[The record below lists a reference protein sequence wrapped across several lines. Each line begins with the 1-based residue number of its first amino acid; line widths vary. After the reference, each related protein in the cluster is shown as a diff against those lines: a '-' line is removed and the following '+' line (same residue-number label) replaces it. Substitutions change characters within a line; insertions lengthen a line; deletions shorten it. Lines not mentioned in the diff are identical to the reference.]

1 MLTLKDHLS
10 VVDGDDKVKALER
23 RSKIIIASKN
33 QQNEYFLKTERERA
47 KLYSNIVN
55 NVTSKVFMEK
65 LPTSGIASGFEAPES
80 CNSGPETARTMF
92 NLLEQSDENTSFT
105 KGKDR
110 SFEGRLLVQV
120 EPKFY
125 SFKGSPSYSGW
136 KGIDGCHSPRGSANN
151 TGSSAPTESQTV
163 IDDDKLAQQARQLRL
178 YSYPYLI
185 QSTKSWAEKEAEKT
199 ANRVR
204 QLRRR
209 QNFAKAE
216 RQRVRLAR
224 EFVEDSLKSRKI
236 KEDVEKQLRKNR
248 EKSADHVMPTKKTN
262 SLDGVTEVATVEISN
277 AATTSQGM
285 AMASGDNCD
294 QLTDTSSDSSGEEY
308 DSSSSSAPS
317 LDENLQSAWNG
328 VVSQLN
334 GRVPR
339 LCLCAPSFGWT
350 VQRPPWSSCAHN
362 CPFYRRPHAYIKAL
376 FDYVRS
382 VQGN

>member
-10 VVDGDDKVKALER
+10 VVDGDDKVKALEE
-23 RSKIIIASKN
+23 RSKMIIANKN
-33 QQNEYFLKTERERA
+33 QQNEYFLKTEKERA

-65 LPTSGIASGFEAPES
+65 LPTSGIANGFEAHES
-80 CNSGPETARTMF
+80 RTSGPETARTMF
-92 NLLEQSDENTSFT
+92 NLLGQSDDNPPLTKGRDTSF
-105 KGKDR
+105 
-110 SFEGRLLVQV
+110 EVLLG
-120 EPKFY
+120 ETAKFY
-125 SFKGSPSYSGW
+125 STAGSPSYSGW
-136 KGIDGCHSPRGSANN
+136 KGIEGCHSPRGSADD
-151 TGSSAPTESQTV
+151 TWSSAPTKSQTV
-163 IDDDKLAQQARQLRL
+163 IDDDQLAQQAKQLRL

-236 KEDVEKQLRKNR
+236 KEAVEKQLRKNI

-262 SLDGVTEVATVEISN
+262 SLDGVAEIATVEISN
-277 AATTSQGM
+277 ATTTSKCM

-294 QLTDTSSDSSGEEY
+294 QPTDTSSDSNGEEH
-308 DSSSSSAPS
+308 DSSS
-317 LDENLQSAWNG
+317 LYQSA
-328 VVSQLN
+328 V
-334 GRVPR
+334 R
-339 LCLCAPSFGWT
+339 LCQIRAGQLKW
-350 VQRPPWSSCAHN
+350 QRDYTLS
-362 CPFYRRPHAYIKAL
+362 AL
-376 FDYVRS
+376 S
-382 VQGN
+382 IP